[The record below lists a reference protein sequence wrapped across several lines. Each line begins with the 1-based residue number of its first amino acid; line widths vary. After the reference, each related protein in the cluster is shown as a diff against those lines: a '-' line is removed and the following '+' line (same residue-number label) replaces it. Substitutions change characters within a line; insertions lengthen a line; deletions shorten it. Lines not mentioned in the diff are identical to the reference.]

1 MKNKGVILL
10 SSIIYERL
18 SKMSKSKLDDLEY
31 NHNKYYVSFTNAKD
45 SKVNQIQK
53 LTKEYSNLTQ
63 KAKKELESSIPNA
76 LGTAMEMKQTKA
88 EILIAKSVLT
98 VLRSNQFYNRL
109 MMMLAQDIKSG
120 VKYDQNRV
128 SNLIPSEFSELIE
141 ESVLSTNMDGVLR
154 DLKIELDRNIGEN

>member
-1 MKNKGVILL
+1 
-10 SSIIYERL
+10 
-18 SKMSKSKLDDLEY
+18 
-31 NHNKYYVSFTNAKD
+31 
-45 SKVNQIQK
+45 
-53 LTKEYSNLTQ
+53 
-63 KAKKELESSIPNA
+63 
-76 LGTAMEMKQTKA
+76 MEMKQTKA

>member
-1 MKNKGVILL
+1 
-10 SSIIYERL
+10 
-18 SKMSKSKLDDLEY
+18 
-31 NHNKYYVSFTNAKD
+31 
-45 SKVNQIQK
+45 
-53 LTKEYSNLTQ
+53 
-63 KAKKELESSIPNA
+63 
-76 LGTAMEMKQTKA
+76 MEMKQTKA

-109 MMMLAQDIKSG
+109 MRMLAQDIKSG